1 MPNLAY
7 SGSRPG
13 VSLGAGP
20 QDVPGGIAPALM
32 ELAVWEPVCSQ
43 PGIRIAVPAGAKK
56 AQAWD
61 LVSGPAARV
70 QEAPELFAHVFFL
83 TPAFHPSTGSQS
95 VAEILEKTSQ
105 QGLKTTR
112 S

>member
-1 MPNLAY
+1 MSPEAQHLPSWSWL
-7 SGSRPG
+7 SG
-13 VSLGAGP
+13 
-20 QDVPGGIAPALM
+20 
-32 ELAVWEPVCSQ
+32 EPVCSQ

-70 QEAPELFAHVFFL
+70 CREAPELFAHVFFPL

-95 VAEILEKTSQ
+95 VAGNPEKPAS
-105 QGLKTTR
+105 KV
-112 S
+112 